1 MEVALDTNAL
11 SDFAAGSDALG
22 EALMPF
28 RSLALPVTVLGEY
41 RYGLLGS
48 KKKARLEHWL
58 DDLLNDVRV
67 LEVSARTSS
76 VYALVRQQLR
86 TAGTPIPENDVWL
99 SALALEH
106 GIEVLSNDAHFDWV
120 EGLTR
125 VGWTRG
131 ASGR

>member
-22 EALMPF
+22 KVLMPF

-48 KKKARLEHWL
+48 KKKARLEQWL

-86 TAGTPIPENDVWL
+86 TAGTPIPENDVWIAAIAIEQGL
-99 SALALEH
+99 PLATRDKHFNLVKGLE
-106 GIEVLSNDAHFDWV
+106 L
-120 EGLTR
+120 
-125 VGWTRG
+125 VGW
-131 ASGR
+131 

>member
-1 MEVALDTNAL
+1 
-11 SDFAAGSDALG
+11 
-22 EALMPF
+22 MPF

-86 TAGTPIPENDVWL
+86 TAGTPIPENDVWI
-99 SALALEH
+99 AAIAIEH
-106 GIEVLSNDAHFDWV
+106 GLPLATRDKHFTV
-120 EGLTR
+120 VKGLEL
-125 VGWTRG
+125 VGW
-131 ASGR
+131 

>member
-22 EALMPF
+22 EVLMPF

-86 TAGTPIPENDVWL
+86 TAGTPIPENDVWI
-99 SALALEH
+99 AAIAIEH
-106 GIEVLSNDAHFDWV
+106 GLPLATRDRHFNV
-120 EGLTR
+120 VKGLEL
-125 VGWTRG
+125 VGW
-131 ASGR
+131 